1 MQFIQ
6 HAKIKVELNTLGS
19 WQGGKSKYVPFW
31 IHTKGLKHTDSQLTF
46 IGHKGGK
53 LVGLLYERKI
63 ADNVDE
69 LIKEKRD
76 LFFLIKQYSSIP
88 FMLMREYPRKKFSVT
103 LTNHWAEELFD
114 SVYINAKTDFDKNKY
129 KTYAEV
135 IGGIESLIAK
145 DLGKTY

>member
-1 MQFIQ
+1 
-6 HAKIKVELNTLGS
+6 
-19 WQGGKSKYVPFW
+19 
-31 IHTKGLKHTDSQLTF
+31 
-46 IGHKGGK
+46 
-53 LVGLLYERKI
+53 
-63 ADNVDE
+63 
-69 LIKEKRD
+69 
-76 LFFLIKQYSSIP
+76 
-88 FMLMREYPRKKFSVT
+88 MLMREYPRKKFSVT